1 MERKFVEL
9 YPSLGI
15 LTLAVYLRARRI
27 EVAVVDLTFARDTR
41 PVSAAIRKF
50 APDIVGVHTKTLTME
65 RALAV
70 GRLAHAA
77 GVYTVAGG
85 PDAATRPETYL
96 ASAFDAVALAE
107 GEETL
112 TELARCVG
120 AGADA
125 RGIAGLAVRARD
137 GSSVARPAPFSPR
150 STTSPFR
157 RGTLID
163 LERYLSVWQK
173 GTGDRRMAVLTSR
186 GCPFDCAWCSKPTFG
201 RSFRQQSVGRVVE
214 ELRALRDRYHVDYV
228 RFCDDVFG
236 IQRSWLEDLLDRML
250 GEELGL
256 RFECLARVD
265 LLKPDLLAR
274 MRRAGLERVYVGV
287 ESGSQRMLDTMN
299 RGTKLSQVERAAEA
313 LRAEG
318 IREFWFLMLGYPGET
333 MDDIEATLKLFRK
346 FSPEEYSV
354 SIAVP
359 VPGLGSTRPSR
370 TGSRGP
376 VAPSRRTEVDAPSST
391 KPSTRRSLYRWSQAR
406 FELAASLSKVRGKL
420 PPPVL
425 DGILGRRRR
434 APPPGRDTHLAR
446 SEGGPPRH
454 LTRDVTGGRLR
465 VGRTDWRAAPET
477 PGRPAAGRGSARVGG
492 AGPRAARARPRSPR
506 PRSRVPAWE
515 RAVPNSNLTRL
526 RDPCRPGP
534 SP

>member
-1 MERKFVEL
+1 MPGSGESRSPRVLLVDPYLARDDPMERRFVEL

-15 LTLAVYLRARRI
+15 LTLAAYLRARRI

-50 APDIVGVHTKTLTME
+50 APDIVGVHTKTLTIE

-77 GVYTVAGG
+77 GAYTVAGG

-125 RGIAGLAVRARD
+125 RGIAGLAVRRAGRVVR
-137 GSSVARPAPFSPR
+137 GPPRPFLPSLDDLPLPAWDM
-150 STTSPFR
+150 
-157 RGTLID
+157 ID

-318 IREFWFLMLGYPGET
+318 IRQFWFLMLGYPGET

-359 VPGLGSTRPSR
+359 VPGTRFYEAVKDR
-370 TGSRGP
+370 LTR
-376 VAPSRRTEVDAPSST
+376 SRRPLAKNGGGRTLLYEAVYPE
-391 KPSTRRSLYRWSQAR
+391 SLYRWSQAR

-425 DGILGRRRR
+425 DGISGAADALHHRVVTPILLGRK
-434 APPPGRDTHLAR
+434 ADPP
-446 SEGGPPRH
+446 
-454 LTRDVTGGRLR
+454 VT
-465 VGRTDWRAAPET
+465 
-477 PGRPAAGRGSARVGG
+477 
-492 AGPRAARARPRSPR
+492 
-506 PRSRVPAWE
+506 
-515 RAVPNSNLTRL
+515 
-526 RDPCRPGP
+526 
-534 SP
+534 